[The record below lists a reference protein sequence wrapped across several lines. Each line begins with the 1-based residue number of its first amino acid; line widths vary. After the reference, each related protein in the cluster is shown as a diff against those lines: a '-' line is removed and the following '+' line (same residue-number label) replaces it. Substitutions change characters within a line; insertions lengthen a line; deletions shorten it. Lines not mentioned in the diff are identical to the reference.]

1 MKAILTREP
10 GGPETL
16 TLADVPEPQAGP
28 GEVLLDVRACG
39 VNFPDSLIIAD
50 KYQFRPERPFSP
62 GSEVAGLVIALGEG
76 VTGLSV
82 GDRVIG
88 AMVSGGMAERVA
100 LPASKCTLMPD
111 AMPFDE
117 AAAFLFTYG
126 TSYHALKDRADLKS
140 GETLLVLGA
149 AGGVGIAAIEI
160 GKARGARVI
169 AAASSQ
175 DKVDFA
181 RAHGADD
188 GVVYPAGEID
198 RDASKML
205 AKAFKDACGAKGA
218 NVVYDAIGGNYA
230 EPALR
235 AIAWEGRYL
244 VVGFPAGIPKIPLN
258 IPLLKSC
265 QIVGVFW
272 AGFAEANP
280 AGDALNNRELI
291 DLYARGAV
299 RPRISTRLPLERA
312 GEAISLLER
321 RQAVG
326 KVVVLIGQ
334 PEPR

>member
-1 MKAILTREP
+1 MKAVLSIAA

-16 TLADVPEPQAGP
+16 RLAEIPEPTPAP

-50 KYQFRPERPFSP
+50 KYQFRPERPFAP
-62 GSEVAGLVIALGEG
+62 GSEVAGVVAALGEG

-88 AMVSGGMAERVA
+88 ATMWGGMAERVT
-100 LPASKCTLMPD
+100 LPAGKCTAMPD

-117 AAAFLFTYG
+117 AACFLFTYG
-126 TSYHALKDRADLKS
+126 TSYHALKDRGDLKA

-149 AGGVGIAAIEI
+149 AGGVGIAAVEI

-175 DKVDFA
+175 EKVAFA
-181 RAHGADD
+181 LAHGADA
-188 GVVYPAGEID
+188 GVVYPVGEID
-198 RDASKML
+198 REGSRAL
-205 AKAFKDACGAKGA
+205 AKTFKDACGKDGA
-218 NVVYDAIGGNYA
+218 NVIYDAVGGSYA

-244 VVGFPAGIPKIPLN
+244 VVGFPAGIPRIPLN
-258 IPLLKSC
+258 LPLLKSC

-272 AGFAEANP
+272 AGFGDINP
-280 AGDALNNRELI
+280 AGNAANNRELL
-291 DLYARGAV
+291 DLYTRGAV
-299 RPRISTRLPLERA
+299 RPRISSRFPMERA
-312 GEAISLLER
+312 GEAIASLEQR
-321 RQAVG
+321 KAIG
-326 KVVVLIGQ
+326 KVVVVVI
-334 PEPR
+334 